1 MPDCQP
7 FFKSFARVQICI
19 IYIWL
24 CGCYGK
30 PCLVYLYLM
39 IFEKDNQPTLKLFS
53 LMRTSLRETMSFDG
67 FFHIWIFNNRF
78 ISCVINEWNMLDH
91 DIRGIVILTSYR
103 NMLKFERPPKE
114 ETYNIY
120 DSECWNK
127 VVTKTTRMI
136 LTQLDTLNSLLSCN
150 IEDEIAVHYFHSTSY
165 KVTHCSP
172 VSHFYTLWKRQ
183 KTFGFLTFSG
193 GIEMWHWTKMG

>member
-1 MPDCQP
+1 M
-7 FFKSFARVQICI
+7 
-19 IYIWL
+19 
-24 CGCYGK
+24 
-30 PCLVYLYLM
+30 
-39 IFEKDNQPTLKLFS
+39 DNQPTLKLFP
-53 LMRTSLRETMSFDG
+53 LMRTSLRETVSFDG

-78 ISCVINEWNMLDH
+78 ISCVISEWNMLDH
-91 DIRGIVILTSYR
+91 EIRGIVILTSYR

-165 KVTHCSP
+165 KVTHFSP

-193 GIEMWHWTKMG
+193 GIEMFLEKWINDPLWSLLRFYFFMLVVVTMPLLFKCHARSTNQRAL